1 MLSTMT
7 KIKFAKCL
15 SKGICLGRS
24 LVGKGSRAVVS
35 RDGLQWELD
44 LCEGIDLSIY
54 LFGAFERETAKAICS
69 LLRQG
74 TVALDIG
81 ANIGAH
87 ALPMARCVGDSGR
100 VFAFE
105 PTAFAFKKLQRNVG
119 LNRDLGNRIVLEQ
132 IMLGDLSDTDVPEGI
147 YSSWPLAGSPHVHG
161 KHRGRLMPTT
171 GARTSTIDDY
181 VRKAGITRVDLIK
194 LDVDGHEC
202 AVLRGSGHTLERDRP
217 LIIMELA
224 PYVLE
229 EAGAS
234 LVELCHLLGHKG
246 YRMKGIPRG
255 KLLPLDPQGLLKMV
269 PDGCGINVVAVPLAA

>member
-1 MLSTMT
+1 
-7 KIKFAKCL
+7 
-15 SKGICLGRS
+15 
-24 LVGKGSRAVVS
+24 
-35 RDGLQWELD
+35 
-44 LCEGIDLSIY
+44 
-54 LFGAFERETAKAICS
+54 
-69 LLRQG
+69 
-74 TVALDIG
+74 
-81 ANIGAH
+81 
-87 ALPMARCVGDSGR
+87 
-100 VFAFE
+100 
-105 PTAFAFKKLQRNVG
+105 
-119 LNRDLGNRIVLEQ
+119 
-132 IMLGDLSDTDVPEGI
+132 
-147 YSSWPLAGSPHVHG
+147 
-161 KHRGRLMPTT
+161 MPTT

-194 LDVDGHEC
+194 LDVDGYEC

-269 PDGCGINVVAVPLAA
+269 PDGCGINIVAVPLAA

>member
-24 LVGKGSRAVVS
+24 LVGKGRRAVVS